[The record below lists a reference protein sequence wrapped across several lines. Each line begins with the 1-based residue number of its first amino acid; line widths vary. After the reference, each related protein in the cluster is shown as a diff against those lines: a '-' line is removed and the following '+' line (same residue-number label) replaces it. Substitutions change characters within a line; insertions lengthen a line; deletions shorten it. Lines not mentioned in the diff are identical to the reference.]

1 MSLLKQ
7 KKENDRVAAEAAAKA
22 KEEAIL
28 RELAIHPV
36 IKAGCGRDV
45 RDAYFHGLVFAAI
58 ADDEK
63 VDADERAILTGVAK
77 SMGIEDAE
85 VDEVISLITN
95 MPSPDAKLQLI
106 EECLCAIKDRES
118 IVKLFYAQ
126 FAELWMTGEYD
137 LGELKEYA
145 GMFKNS
151 TGVELSSAQLKDI
164 KVVVSNSTELNSAL
178 DDLAAWMGNDELK
191 HFALHRYG
199 DVTSRIEQSKTA
211 KRDAAEAAR
220 RKAEQETQR
229 AAVENELHK
238 LQSEIVKEC
247 DGWGSMHSEWVQVI
261 KKRMSSQ
268 HVELLDLKSEAK
280 KVLNEKCCRD
290 MRSLAGIFGAMAMNV
305 SSSRQLSMWGNTFG
319 ERKKIGKIAV
329 LIVCKY
335 MAAGHAFGRWGFL
348 DDMFK
353 TANRRSIENELK
365 QVARSEFGVG

>member
-1 MSLLKQ
+1 MSLLSQ
-7 KKENDRVAAEAAAKA
+7 KKENDRIAAEAAAKA

-36 IKAGCGRDV
+36 IKSGCGRDV

-145 GMFKNS
+145 GMFKDS
-151 TGVELSSAQLKDI
+151 TGVEFPSTQMKDI

-178 DDLAAWMGNDELK
+178 DDLATWMGNDELK

-199 DVTSRIEQSKTA
+199 DVTSRIEQSKKA
-211 KRDAAEAAR
+211 KREAAEAAR
-220 RKAEQETQR
+220 QKAEREAQK
-229 AAVENELHK
+229 AAAENELHK
-238 LQSEIVKEC
+238 LQSEIVKEYAS
-247 DGWGSMHSEWVQVI
+247 WGSMHSEWEQVI
-261 KKRMSSQ
+261 KKRMLAH
-268 HVELLDLKSEAK
+268 HVEFLDFKSEASRVLREQIEWRVWGTSRHVQWGYT
-280 KVLNEKCCRD
+280 KV
-290 MRSLAGIFGAMAMNV
+290 
-305 SSSRQLSMWGNTFG
+305 
-319 ERKKIGKIAV
+319 ERKKLGMIEV
-329 LIVCKY
+329 LIVCKS
-335 MAAGHAFGRWGFL
+335 MALGQPFRRRGWL
-348 DDMFK
+348 DDLFK
-353 TANRRSIENELK
+353 TANRRSIRTELE
-365 QVARSEFGVG
+365 QIARSEFGVDG

>member
-36 IKAGCGRDV
+36 VKTGCSRDV

-63 VDADERAILTGVAK
+63 VDADERVILDGIAD
-77 SMGIEDAE
+77 SMGLGKGD
-85 VDEVISLITN
+85 VDEAITLITN

-137 LGELKEYA
+137 LVELKEYA
-145 GMFKNS
+145 GMFKDA
-151 TGVELSSAQLKDI
+151 TGVELPSAQLKGI

-178 DDLAAWMGNDELK
+178 DDLATWMGDVELK

-220 RKAEQETQR
+220 RKAEQETQKT
-229 AAVENELHK
+229 AVENELHK

-247 DGWGSMHSEWVQVI
+247 GGWGSMHYEWRQVI
-261 KKRMSSQ
+261 KKRMSAH
-268 HVELLDLKSEAK
+268 HVELLDFKSE
-280 KVLNEKCCRD
+280 
-290 MRSLAGIFGAMAMNV
+290 V
-305 SSSRQLSMWGNTFG
+305 SSVLSKKILWRSWSSSGLTYQWGDTQV
-319 ERKKIGKIAV
+319 ERKKIGMIAV

-335 MAAGHAFGRWGFL
+335 MVAGNAFGRWGFL

-353 TANRRSIENELK
+353 TANRRSIRNELT
-365 QVARSEFGVG
+365 QVARSEFGVDG

>member
-36 IKAGCGRDV
+36 VKAGCGRDV

-63 VDADERAILTGVAK
+63 VDADERVILDGIAD
-77 SMGIEDAE
+77 SMGLGKGD
-85 VDEVISLITN
+85 VDEAITLITN

-164 KVVVSNSTELNSAL
+164 KVVVSNSTKLNLAL
-178 DDLAAWMGNDELK
+178 DNLAVWMGDDELK

-211 KRDAAEAAR
+211 KREAAEAAR
-220 RKAEQETQR
+220 RKAEREAQKV
-229 AAVENELHK
+229 AAEVELHK
-238 LQSEIVKEC
+238 LQSEIANEC
-247 DGWGSMHSEWVQVI
+247 GGWGSMHSEWVDLI
-261 KKRMSSQ
+261 KKRMCVHS
-268 HVELLDLKSEAK
+268 VELLDLKSEASGVLSK
-280 KVLNEKCCRD
+280 KIQRRLWSC
-290 MRSLAGIFGAMAMNV
+290 SG
-305 SSSRQLSMWGNTFG
+305 LSYQWGDTQV
-319 ERKKIGKIAV
+319 ERKKIGMIAV

-335 MAAGHAFGRWGFL
+335 MALEVLFRRWGWL
-348 DDMFK
+348 DDLFK
-353 TANRRSIENELK
+353 TANRRSIRTELE
-365 QVARSEFGVG
+365 QIARSEFGV

>member
-1 MSLLKQ
+1 MSLLSQ

-63 VDADERAILTGVAK
+63 VDADERVILDGIAD
-77 SMGIEDAE
+77 SMGLGKGD
-85 VDEVISLITN
+85 VDEVISLITS

-106 EECLCAIKDRES
+106 EECLSAIKDCDS

-145 GMFKNS
+145 SMFKKS
-151 TGVELSSAQLKDI
+151 TGIELPSAQLKDI

-178 DDLAAWMGNDELK
+178 DDLATWMGDDELK

-199 DVTSRIEQSKTA
+199 DVTTRIEQSMKA
-211 KRDAAEAAR
+211 KREAAEAAR
-220 RKAEQETQR
+220 RKAEQDTQK
-229 AAVENELHK
+229 AAAEIELRK

-247 DGWGSMHSEWVQVI
+247 AGWGSMHLEWVQLI
-261 KKRMSSQ
+261 KGRMCV
-268 HVELLDLKSEAK
+268 HNVELLDLKGEASR
-280 KVLNEKCCRD
+280 VLRESFEWRWLGSA
-290 MRSLAGIFGAMAMNV
+290 RNV
-305 SSSRQLSMWGNTFG
+305 QWGRTEV
-319 ERKKIGKIAV
+319 ERKKIGMIAV

-335 MAAGHAFGRWGFL
+335 MERENSFGRWGFL

-353 TANRRSIENELK
+353 TANRRSIRNELT
-365 QVARSEFGVG
+365 QLTRSEFGVDG